1 MYNQVK
7 SLMISSIPFSPW
19 KHGLEY
25 VRVCPWCS
33 YSIVKK
39 MGTFLNP
46 VCTAISS
53 NCYIFLSINKS
64 IYHLSI
70 YCSIYLSTYLSKYP
84 SILPSIYHL
93 FIYMLLAIS
102 LSLSRSLFLSLF
114 LSLSLS
120 LSLSLFVILWG
131 ISSDDLVLCVISRGI
146 YMDDLM
152 IERISTER
160 E

>member
-70 YCSIYLSTYLSKYP
+70 YHSIYLSTYLPIYLAIYLAIYLNIHQS
-84 SILPSIYHL
+84 YHL
-93 FIYMLLAIS
+93 FTIYELCNITYILPFKKLKTKSI
-102 LSLSRSLFLSLF
+102 FLKKIF
-114 LSLSLS
+114 YGRHQQHTIRR
-120 LSLSLFVILWG
+120 FRWV
-131 ISSDDLVLCVISRGI
+131 VLYLQKIG
-146 YMDDLM
+146 
-152 IERISTER
+152 
-160 E
+160 